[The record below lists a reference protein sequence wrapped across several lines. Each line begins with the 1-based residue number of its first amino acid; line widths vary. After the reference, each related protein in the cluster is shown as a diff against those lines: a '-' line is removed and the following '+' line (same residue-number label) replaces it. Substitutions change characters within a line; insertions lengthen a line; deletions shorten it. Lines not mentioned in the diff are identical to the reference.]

1 MDNGIFISQSRH
13 ESNPSRQVGAW
24 NKYFDA
30 VSQTD
35 LTRVYFRLWQGVRLI
50 HVKTTQF
57 QKYPDSCG
65 LGLRL

>member
-35 LTRVYFRLWQGVRLI
+35 QSLI
-50 HVKTTQF
+50 SSVAGSEAN
-57 QKYPDSCG
+57 SCKNYTVSKISRFMWIG
-65 LGLRL
+65 P